1 MFYVADLL
9 GLGFMLLFYVV
20 FLYSINLRLW
30 MVVEMHQVGYLAK
43 SCSLMVSS
51 LVWVPLGAAHH
62 FPSGL

>member
-9 GLGFMLLFYVV
+9 GLGFMLMFYVV

-30 MVVEMHQVGYLAK
+30 MVVEMHQAGYLAK

-51 LVWVPLGAAHH
+51 LVSVPLGAAHH
-62 FPSGL
+62 FPSAL